1 MKYKYYVGII
11 NSRKV
16 SYVTEVH
23 HSNKTALW
31 ETGKPAKAMGMH
43 EAENLVF
50 GLCCNG
56 YPATV
61 LKMPDFMEPANV
73 RAEGCEK
80 CSTVRPKYN
89 VCSPYENLKDIF
101 TFCPHCGRDLREVDD
116 HE

>member
-16 SYVTEVH
+16 SYVTGIDYSTKSAKWTSGER
-23 HSNKTALW
+23 
-31 ETGKPAKAMGMH
+31 AKAMGMH

-56 YPATV
+56 YPATI

-73 RAEGCEK
+73 E
-80 CSTVRPKYN
+80 
-89 VCSPYENLKDIF
+89 
-101 TFCPHCGRDLREVDD
+101 EV
-116 HE
+116 E

>member
-16 SYVTEVH
+16 SYVTAIH
-23 HSNKTALW
+23 NSTRTAEW
-31 ETGKPAKAMGMH
+31 AEGERAKPMGMH

-73 RAEGCEK
+73 VEVEK
-80 CSTVRPKYN
+80 
-89 VCSPYENLKDIF
+89 
-101 TFCPHCGRDLREVDD
+101 
-116 HE
+116 